1 MTGTNQHSLE
11 MGPQRVWA
19 VHGPHASLLCL
30 TVALLRTWHSALCK
44 SGAAQT
50 WTEDLAQTL
59 YPTGSS
65 CWRDL
70 IRNRLGEP
78 MSKDIVKKSGDL
90 GGKKLR
96 NLVSL
101 WYRKKQSSLKF
112 SSENGGKSRQEDP
125 CWDHSLLEPKRLCTC
140 TRLSLHRSSQNRLQ
154 SILQATHRLI
164 NTAETSPGIIPDK
177 KNFTDQT
184 LTVGYSDPE
193 ETPRKQGLKLK
204 SHSSL
209 EVLKIMCIP
218 KAAPSQELWERGFPS
233 SRFVN
238 MGQNP

>member
-19 VHGPHASLLCL
+19 VHGPHASPLCL

-44 SGAAQT
+44 PGAAQT

-101 WYRKKQSSLKF
+101 WYRKNGRAVWSLVVRMG
-112 SSENGGKSRQEDP
+112 ERV
-125 CWDHSLLEPKRLCTC
+125 
-140 TRLSLHRSSQNRLQ
+140 
-154 SILQATHRLI
+154 
-164 NTAETSPGIIPDK
+164 DK
-177 KNFTDQT
+177 KILAGITAFWSPKGCAHALGYPYTEVVRTDFRAFYKPHT
-184 LTVGYSDPE
+184 DSLTQQ
-193 ETPRKQGLKLK
+193 RHLL
-204 SHSSL
+204 
-209 EVLKIMCIP
+209 
-218 KAAPSQELWERGFPS
+218 A
-233 SRFVN
+233 
-238 MGQNP
+238 